1 MSKVD
6 ASWGIEHAT
15 GVLEQILSKY
25 DGEPI
30 AIYGAGR
37 HTQELLADLQTQLGA
52 IAFVLDD
59 YPSCDEIHGTKVVH
73 PHSVSPESVKAVIVS
88 SNSIESVLTQRAH
101 AWITDAV
108 NPPEIIEI
116 YKDDIRPRLNI
127 LRPGP
132 LPLSYDGSLIL
143 NPELSEFKIPED
155 GPLLKYDINELPPT
169 HLRAGYSSND
179 QTYINSGKTANQ
191 VIRNLLNK
199 QDVNP
204 ETFDSI
210 FEWGCSTGRVLRHWS
225 DIADKVRIWGCDI
238 DAASID
244 WCARR
249 LCPPLNVFT
258 STTQPSLP
266 LPDSSFDLVYA
277 ISIFTHTPELWDM
290 WMMELRRI
298 IKPGGWLC
306 VTIHDEQTW
315 EYCRETPESFISKA
329 CPGLDF
335 ANPLESAMLS
345 YGRGPW
351 SQVFWR
357 SESWRHRSSMYFDLV
372 DYQPM
377 LIGKQAVALHRRPMN
392 LI

>member
-1 MSKVD
+1 MSEHNP
-6 ASWGIEHAT
+6 SWGINHAT
-15 GVLEQILSKY
+15 GVLRETTDKHPCKSV
-25 DGEPI
+25 

-37 HTQELLADLQTQLGA
+37 HTQELLANPSVQTEM

-59 YPSCDEIHGTKVVH
+59 HPSCDEIRGVKVVH
-73 PHSVSPESVKAVIVS
+73 PNAVSPESVRAVIVS
-88 SNSIESVLTQRAH
+88 SNSIESTLAQRARVWVSDS
-101 AWITDAV
+101 AD
-108 NPPEIIEI
+108 PPEVVEI
-116 YKDDIRPRLNI
+116 YKDEIAPRLNI

-132 LPLSYDGSLIL
+132 LPLSYDGSLVL
-143 NPELSEFKIPED
+143 DPELSEFEIPENGPMIEHD
-155 GPLLKYDINELPPT
+155 GDELPPVR
-169 HLRAGYSSND
+169 LRAGYSTND
-179 QTYINSGKTANQ
+179 QIYLQTGKVTNQ
-191 VIRNLLNK
+191 VIRSLLSK
-199 QDVNP
+199 QSVSPDS
-204 ETFDSI
+204 FDSI
-210 FEWGCSTGRVLRHWS
+210 LEWGCSTGRVLRHWA
-225 DIADKVRIWGCDI
+225 DIADRVRIWGCDI

-266 LPDSSFDLVYA
+266 LPDASFDLVYA

-306 VTIHDEQTW
+306 LTIHDEQTW
-315 EYCRETPESFISKA
+315 EYCRKTPESFISKA

-335 ANPLESAMLS
+335 SKHLESAMLS
-345 YGRGPW
+345 HGRGPW

-357 SESWRHRSSMYFDLV
+357 SESWQQRSSMYFDLV

-377 LIGKQAVALHRRPMN
+377 LIGKQAVALHRKPMG